1 MQERLIVLCSILDYN
16 YLEELSRQGRDDML
30 GIERRQKIMNIL
42 QQNKKAYVAQLAQEF
57 GITEETVR
65 RDLEKLEKQNLLQRT
80 YGGAVLLEKA
90 NEDLSFEQRSIT
102 HVAEKRKISEMAIQ
116 LIDDGDTVFMD
127 SSSTALMLRP
137 HLERKKNITIITNS
151 IRLLYDAALNTNLHI
166 ISTGGR
172 LKENSF
178 ALIGPTAL
186 DTIDKFSVDLAII
199 SSKALNKQHGFMES
213 TEEEAMIKQHM
224 LHRAKKKLLLAD
236 HHKFDKIAFTRIGYL
251 DEIQC
256 LITDRRPSE
265 EWCRLLLEKDIQLI
279 NE

>member
-1 MQERLIVLCSILDYN
+1 
-16 YLEELSRQGRDDML
+16 ML

-80 YGGAVLLEKA
+80 YGGAVLLEKT

-199 SSKALNKQHGFMES
+199 SSKKHNTVYDKDTLAPVWFWTALYLCVVLLCF
-213 TEEEAMIKQHM
+213 EAVCI
-224 LHRAKKKLLLAD
+224 
-236 HHKFDKIAFTRIGYL
+236 Y
-251 DEIQC
+251 
-256 LITDRRPSE
+256 ITAVNPV
-265 EWCRLLLEKDIQLI
+265 
-279 NE
+279 